1 MAADDTP
8 RNADFI
14 GRVVKDA
21 KNPPE
26 TRLLT
31 GWLGDAAE
39 EGYRRLYTD
48 AELSAY
54 VDIPADAILH
64 TEPIRDSQPAG
75 GVFVWVQRDA
85 ALKPG
90 GSASSRAA
98 RFLQGQV
105 QQDFAS
111 AGGGADPDPGSFE
124 KAGLRCVT
132 QVPCG
137 EPTGF
142 TGRCTKQPVVGGAWP
157 CITAIPHCSEPTGFT
172 GQCTHQPWPNP
183 TQYVGC
189 TIYHCP
195 TRDLTHIQQI
205 CNIVATGM
213 PGCAVVDPLGGGVD
227 PAAKASAE
235 AADESGGRQAVRPTP
250 PQPATMIPGCGYTQT
265 WGLCPT
271 LPQKCQVSV
280 NVPCITQTETPQCRG
295 IDLAAVGGQAA
306 PASQLCATNIACNV
320 TLFCPTRFGPHCFPH
335 PSPFCPVT
343 LDCPFGQVG
352 TPVINPGQAQA
363 GFAAFRAA
371 GPGAVDPGTQ
381 APCSAVDTCPTIHG
395 CPTLPPTAMASCTQV
410 GPHCPTKAT
419 ICTQSGPQCPT
430 SCGADCQSQQV
441 NCTQIGEICLTHPVE
456 CTQFGPKCPS
466 VGVPC
471 PTPECTIPPACPT
484 PTPFCLQPAQAFR
497 AAGPIGPSAF
507 IGCTQGGP
515 QCPTYPS
522 GDCTFFGC
530 PTNPQVGVAGPI
542 GCTQSGPQ
550 CPTHAQPHC
559 TFAGP
564 ACPPTPATV
573 CTQLGVHCRSAV
585 DACPTRLCGG
595 GQQFFDAAAQGA
607 AAGPIGPTGFH
618 GCTQFQPQ
626 CPHVAAGT
634 FGPHCTHYFNC
645 LVLVTQWGC
654 GHIMR

>member
-1 MAADDTP
+1 MANRKATSDARTARGGSGDAAARTTGSRPRKEPEMADDTA

-85 ALKPG
+85 TLKPG

-111 AGGGADPDPGSFE
+111 GSSPE
-124 KAGLRCVT
+124 QAGLRCVT

-195 TRDLTHIQQI
+195 TRDLTHVQQI
-205 CNIVATGM
+205 CNLVATGM
-213 PGCAVVDPLGGGVD
+213 PGCAVVDPLAGGGD

-235 AADESGGRQAVRPTP
+235 AADEGGGRQAVRPTP
-250 PQPATMIPGCGYTQT
+250 PQPATMIPGCGYTRT
-265 WGLCPT
+265 WGLCQQTQP
-271 LPQKCQVSV
+271 PKCNVSV
-280 NVPCITQTETPQCRG
+280 DIPCIPPTEMPPHCPAG
-295 IDLAAVGGQAA
+295 FNVAAGAQVG
-306 PASQLCATNIACNV
+306 PPSQICATNIACDV
-320 TLFCPTRFGPHCFPH
+320 TVFCPT
-335 PSPFCPVT
+335 
-343 LDCPFGQVG
+343 
-352 TPVINPGQAQA
+352 
-363 GFAAFRAA
+363 
-371 GPGAVDPGTQ
+371 
-381 APCSAVDTCPTIHG
+381 
-395 CPTLPPTAMASCTQV
+395 
-410 GPHCPTKAT
+410 
-419 ICTQSGPQCPT
+419 
-430 SCGADCQSQQV
+430 
-441 NCTQIGEICLTHPVE
+441 
-456 CTQFGPKCPS
+456 
-466 VGVPC
+466 
-471 PTPECTIPPACPT
+471 
-484 PTPFCLQPAQAFR
+484 
-497 AAGPIGPSAF
+497 
-507 IGCTQGGP
+507 
-515 QCPTYPS
+515 
-522 GDCTFFGC
+522 
-530 PTNPQVGVAGPI
+530 
-542 GCTQSGPQ
+542 
-550 CPTHAQPHC
+550 
-559 TFAGP
+559 
-564 ACPPTPATV
+564 
-573 CTQLGVHCRSAV
+573 
-585 DACPTRLCGG
+585 
-595 GQQFFDAAAQGA
+595 
-607 AAGPIGPTGFH
+607 
-618 GCTQFQPQ
+618 
-626 CPHVAAGT
+626 
-634 FGPHCTHYFNC
+634 
-645 LVLVTQWGC
+645 
-654 GHIMR
+654 

>member
-1 MAADDTP
+1 MADDTA

-39 EGYRRLYTD
+39 EGFRRLYSD
-48 AELSAY
+48 AELSSY
-54 VDIPADAILH
+54 VDIPTDAILH

-75 GVFVWVQRDA
+75 AVFVWIQRDA
-85 ALKPG
+85 AVKPG

-111 AGGGADPDPGSFE
+111 GAEPEPGSIE
-124 KAGLRCVT
+124 KAGYRCVT
-132 QVPCG
+132 QVPCD
-137 EPTGF
+137 EVTGF
-142 TGRCTKQPVVGGAWP
+142 TGRCTKQPMVGGAWP
-157 CITAIPHCSEPTGFT
+157 CITALPHCSEPTGFT
-172 GQCTHQPWPNP
+172 GQCTYQPWPNP

-195 TRDLTHIQQI
+195 TRDLTHIQHI
-205 CNIVATGM
+205 CNLVVTGM
-213 PGCAVVDPLGGGVD
+213 PGCAVVDPLGGGGD

-235 AADESGGRQAVRPTP
+235 AADAGSGNRAVQPTP
-250 PQPATMIPGCGYTQT
+250 PLPATRIPGCGYTQT

-271 LPQKCQVSV
+271 LPPKCNVSV
-280 NVPCITQTETPQCRG
+280 NIPCITQTETPQCRG
-295 IDLAAVGGQAA
+295 IDLAVGGQAGV
-306 PASQLCATNIACNV
+306 ASQLCATNIACNV
-320 TLFCPTRFGPHCFPH
+320 TLFCLTRFGPHCFPH

-352 TPVINPGQAQA
+352 TPVINPGQVQA

-381 APCSAVDTCPTIHG
+381 APCSAVDTCPTRIG
-395 CPTLPPTAMASCTQV
+395 CDTKLPSVFCTQFPEACPTDPHFCDTCCGPKCQTQPPLCTQ
-410 GPHCPTKAT
+410 CQ
-419 ICTQSGPQCPT
+419 CTQAGPQCPT
-430 SCGADCQSQQV
+430 PGAV
-441 NCTQIGEICLTHPVE
+441 
-456 CTQFGPKCPS
+456 
-466 VGVPC
+466 C
-471 PTPECTIPPACPT
+471 PTLAPGCPT
-484 PTPFCLQPAQAFR
+484 NVQLDCTLGCTVTVPELVCNNPNLAAARAQA
-497 AAGPIGPSAF
+497 PIGPSAF
-507 IGCTQGGP
+507 LGCTQGGP

-530 PTNPQVGVAGPI
+530 PTNPQAGVAGPG

-550 CPTHAQPHC
+550 CPTHARLC

-573 CTQLGVHCRSAV
+573 CTQHAVHCPSAV

-595 GQQFFDAAAQGA
+595 GQQFFGAAAQA
-607 AAGPIGPTGFH
+607 VTGVYCQYVTQ
-618 GCTQFQPQ
+618 GCTRFP
-626 CPHVAAGT
+626 C
-634 FGPHCTHYFNC
+634 HYVTTWRHSC
-645 LVLVTQWGC
+645 L
-654 GHIMR
+654 